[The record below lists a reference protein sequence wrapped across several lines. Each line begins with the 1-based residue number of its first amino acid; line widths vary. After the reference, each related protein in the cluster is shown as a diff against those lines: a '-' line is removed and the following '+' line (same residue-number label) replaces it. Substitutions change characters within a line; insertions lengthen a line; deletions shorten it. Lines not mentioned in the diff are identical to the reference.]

1 MNQSES
7 KMPATDGIE
16 TLDQPLPLMWKSLFF
31 ATLLF
36 AFPYLAYLH
45 AGGEGRSLAD
55 SYDRALAAN
64 MELQFKEIGEVKAD
78 RDNVIKFLG
87 RPNWLAFGKSVF
99 KSKCASCHGSDGG
112 GLVGPNLC
120 DDNYKNISDIG
131 DFINV
136 MQNGAGGGAMPAW
149 REKLSTNELV
159 LVASYAAS
167 LRGTE
172 PANPKAPL
180 GSVIPA
186 WPKPQAEPEAEPNSE
201 TE

>member
-1 MNQSES
+1 
-7 KMPATDGIE
+7 MPNSQNIDGIE
-16 TLDQPLPLMWKSLFF
+16 THDNPVPKWWNHLFI
-31 ATLLF
+31 ATIAF

-45 AGGEGRSLAD
+45 AGGEGRKLTDA
-55 SYDRALAAN
+55 YDRSLAAN

-78 RDNVIKFLG
+78 RSNVIKFLG
-87 RPNWLAFGKSVF
+87 KPNWLAFGKSVF

-112 GLVGPNLC
+112 GQVGPNLC
-120 DDNYKNISDIG
+120 DDHYKNIRDIG

-149 REKLSTNELV
+149 RDRLTTNELV

-167 LRGTE
+167 LRGSE

-180 GSVIPA
+180 GQVIDP
-186 WPKPQAEPEAEPNSE
+186 WPKPQPEEGPQEPKTSE
-201 TE
+201 DQI